1 MRQPLFVTLYFLP
14 LIFNNVLMAS
24 CFSGGKAWMARMMWL
39 SSSVMEAQKSQLLPC
54 SSLPLQYMPGRPTR
68 IQMGIWKKS
77 AIFRSTEISGE

>member
-1 MRQPLFVTLYFLP
+1 
-14 LIFNNVLMAS
+14 MAS

-68 IQMGIWKKS
+68 IQMGIEACFPRIDGLFGHAKEG
-77 AIFRSTEISGE
+77 TESRLG

>member
-1 MRQPLFVTLYFLP
+1 
-14 LIFNNVLMAS
+14 MAS
-24 CFSGGKAWMARMMWL
+24 CFSGGKAWIARMMWL

-77 AIFRSTEISGE
+77 AIFRSTEISGD